1 MAAKFERNPEWM
13 PDFLGS
19 DEVREML
26 SEKGDEVRAA
36 ALAYAAPH
44 IRTGEFE
51 ESITKQDGTYHT
63 GRAYS
68 RVQSDDPAVLS
79 IEFGTKHSEAVR
91 ALGRAIRSI

>member
-1 MAAKFERNPEWM
+1 MATRFVHNPEWL
-13 PDFLGS
+13 PDWLSS
-19 DEVREML
+19 DDVRSIL

-51 ESITKQDGTYHT
+51 SSIRKEDGTYRT
-63 GRAYS
+63 GRPYS
-68 RVQSDDPAVLS
+68 RVISDDPAVLS